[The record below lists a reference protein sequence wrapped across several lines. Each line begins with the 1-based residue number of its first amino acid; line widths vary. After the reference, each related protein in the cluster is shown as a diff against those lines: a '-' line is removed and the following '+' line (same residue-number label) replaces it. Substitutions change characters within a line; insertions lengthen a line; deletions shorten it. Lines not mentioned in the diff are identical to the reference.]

1 MLCHC
6 GPMSVRGHRRI
17 GLIKRV
23 PKSAVRIHQ
32 RRCRAEPM
40 VPTWQW
46 TNLTA
51 GAKPTQVIKARPR
64 DRGPKQEIAMDI
76 AHPRVAGL
84 RVHKKIILVAVRLS
98 GEASASAR
106 WWW

>member
-1 MLCHC
+1 
-6 GPMSVRGHRRI
+6 
-17 GLIKRV
+17 
-23 PKSAVRIHQ
+23 
-32 RRCRAEPM
+32 
-40 VPTWQW
+40 
-46 TNLTA
+46 
-51 GAKPTQVIKARPR
+51 
-64 DRGPKQEIAMDI
+64 MDI